1 MTDSYSVVIK
11 RSAEKELKKFPLA
24 DLRRVIDRLNGLA
37 QSPRPSGCEKLS
49 GEADQYRIRQGDYS
63 GLCTALMT
71 MLVLL
76 KSSRSDIDEKS
87 NR

>member
-11 RSAEKELKKFPLA
+11 RSAEKELRKLPPA

-49 GEADQYRIRQGDYS
+49 GEADQYRIRQGDYRIVY
-63 GLCTALMT
+63 GIDDDAR
-71 MLVLL
+71 LVEIV
-76 KSSRSDIDEKS
+76 KIGHRREIY
-87 NR
+87 R

>member
-11 RSAEKELKKFPLA
+11 RSAEKELRKLPPG

-49 GEADQYRIRQGDYS
+49 GEADQYRIRQGDYRIVY
-63 GLCTALMT
+63 GIDDDAR
-71 MLVLL
+71 LVEIV
-76 KSSRSDIDEKS
+76 KIGHRREIY
-87 NR
+87 R